1 MVKFKGMLTPTPR
14 GRGGC
19 LVQVPREVALK
30 LGLKGM
36 PKVQSVIAGQ
46 PYRGSL
52 MPMGDGTYCLGVL
65 RSIQEAAGVGFGDM
79 VSIELELDTAPRVVE
94 PPADLAGLLA
104 KDKKLAAGWEK
115 LSFTNKKEM
124 ALSLDGAKKP
134 ETRER
139 RLAAA
144 IEKLNMQNRFAPH
157 PGHPT
162 GEAGKP

>member
-1 MVKFKGMLTPTPR
+1 MVTFKGKLTPTP
-14 GRGGC
+14 GGGGGC
-19 LVQVPREVALK
+19 LVPVPRDAAAK

-36 PKVQSVIAGQ
+36 PKIQSVIAGQ

-65 RSIQEAAGVGFGDM
+65 KSIQEAAGVGFGDT
-79 VSIELELDTAPRVVE
+79 VTVQLELDTAPREVA
-94 PPADLAGLLA
+94 PPPDLARLLA
-104 KDKKLAAGWEK
+104 KDKKMAASWDK

-124 ALSLDGAKKP
+124 ALGIDGAKKP

-144 IEKLNMQNRFAPH
+144 IAKLR
-157 PGHPT
+157 T
-162 GEAGKP
+162 

>member
-1 MVKFKGMLTPTPR
+1 MVRFKGVLTPTPR
-14 GRGGC
+14 GGGGC
-19 LVQVPREVALK
+19 LVPVPREVAKK

-36 PKVQSVIAGQ
+36 PKINAVIAGQ

-65 RSIQEAAGVGFGDM
+65 KSIQEAAGVGFGDAIA
-79 VSIELELDTAPRVVE
+79 VELELDTTPRLVE
-94 PPADLAGLLA
+94 PPVDLASAMAGN
-104 KDKKLAAGWEK
+104 KTMAANWER

-124 ALSLDGAKKP
+124 ALSLTDAKKP

-144 IEKLNMQNRFAPH
+144 LAKLR
-157 PGHPT
+157 G
-162 GEAGKP
+162 

>member
-1 MVKFKGMLTPTPR
+1 MRVRFKGKLTPAP
-14 GRGGC
+14 GGGGGC
-19 LVQVPREVALK
+19 LVPVPREVATK

-36 PKVQSVIAGQ
+36 PKIQALIAGQ

-65 RSIQEAAGVGFGDM
+65 KSIQEAAGVGFGDS
-79 VSIELELDTAPRVVE
+79 VAIELEVDIAPRVVE
-94 PPADLAGLLA
+94 PPADLAKAMA
-104 KDKKLAAGWEK
+104 KDKKMAATWDK

-124 ALSLDGAKKP
+124 ARSLEGAKKP

-144 IEKLNMQNRFAPH
+144 IARLRE
-157 PGHPT
+157 G
-162 GEAGKP
+162 

>member
-1 MVKFKGMLTPTPR
+1 MEKFKAKLTPTPR
-14 GRGGC
+14 GGGGC
-19 LVQVPREVALK
+19 LIPVPPSVATK

-65 RSIQEAAGVGFGDM
+65 KSIQEAAGVGFGDT
-79 VSIELELDTAPRVVE
+79 VTVELELDTAPRVVA
-94 PPADLAGLLA
+94 PPADLARLLA
-104 KDKKLAAGWEK
+104 KDKKMAASWEK

-124 ALSLDGAKKP
+124 AFGLDGAKKP

-144 IEKLNMQNRFAPH
+144 IAKLRA
-157 PGHPT
+157 
-162 GEAGKP
+162 